1 MDANSLQTL
10 RNLASESNHWECELK
25 FVTEGRNTAGEK
37 TVDLIRYM
45 NPHREDQKIRVK
57 YNKFPFKT
65 RFRFPTE
72 VYVGI
77 ESKKQLEDAIITDA
91 KSCGYQLIVGSNKQE
106 SSDRE
111 ISVQLYCAR
120 KIVYKP
126 GEFTLRNIP
135 MQNNSHPFSR
145 NQNICRWQSVS
156 QRRQQRT
163 SASEARANQV
173 ERAGVEIQDDDE
185 ASAKIQLFKAQTY
198 SNFQAHD

>member
-1 MDANSLQTL
+1 MCK
-10 RNLASESNHWECELK
+10 RPESHLWRI
-25 FVTEGRNTAGEK
+25 G
-37 TVDLIRYM
+37 
-45 NPHREDQKIRVK
+45 NPT
-57 YNKFPFKT
+57 KT

-91 KSCGYQLIVGSNKQE
+91 KSCGYQLIVGSNKQKKA
-106 SSDRE
+106 DRK

-120 KIVYKP
+120 KNVYRP

-198 SNFQAHD
+198 SDFQAHD

>member
-37 TVDLIRYM
+37 TVDLIRYI
-45 NPHREDQKIRVK
+45 NPHREDQRIRVK
-57 YNKFPFKT
+57 YNKYPFKT

-72 VYVGI
+72 LYVGI

-106 SSDRE
+106 SSDRK

-120 KIVYKP
+120 KNVNKP
-126 GEFTLRNIP
+126 GEFTSRNIP

-173 ERAGVEIQDDDE
+173 ECGVEIQDDE
-185 ASAKIQLFKAQTY
+185 ASASKIPLFKAQTY
-198 SNFQAHD
+198 SDFQAHD

>member
-45 NPHREDQKIRVK
+45 NPHRKDKKIRVK
-57 YNKFPFKT
+57 YNKFPLKT

-111 ISVQLYCAR
+111 IAVQLYCAR

-163 SASEARANQV
+163 SASKARANQV
-173 ERAGVEIQDDDE
+173 GRRVENQDDDE

>member
-1 MDANSLQTL
+1 MDTNSFQTL
-10 RNLASESNHWECELK
+10 RNLASESNDWYCELK
-25 FVTEGRNTAGEK
+25 FVTEGRNTASEK

-45 NPHREDQKIRVK
+45 NPHQEDQRIRVK

-65 RFRFPTE
+65 RFRFPKE
-72 VYVGI
+72 LYIGI

-91 KSCGYQLIVGSNKQE
+91 KACGYQLVVGSIKQE
-106 SSDRE
+106 KADRE
-111 ISVQLYCAR
+111 ISVQFYCAR
-120 KIVYKP
+120 KYVYKP

-135 MQNNSHPFSR
+135 VQNNSHTFSR

-163 SASEARANQV
+163 SASEACANKV
-173 ERAGVEIQDDDE
+173 ERGVEIQDDDD

-198 SNFQAHD
+198 SDFEAHG